1 MSSTLG
7 ILRARWK
14 AMSEPETEDLY
25 EMANLYPKHTG
36 LPMVIWVSERGRAR
50 HDARVKVSTRHG
62 LRMNIND
69 TAVVGIRPTSVIAG
83 VLSTPDRQK
92 VFKWISINEAA
103 LIDYWDGRIDTVDLI
118 QQLKMLP

>member
-1 MSSTLG
+1 
-7 ILRARWK
+7 
-14 AMSEPETEDLY
+14 MSEPETEDLY